1 MQTTNNIAARLT
13 TIGNNIIGNSALKNI
28 CIEAADRLLLQH
40 NALGELVEDSQ
51 NAGHHCKDEY
61 CPVMQARQVYCLG
74 AE

>member
-1 MQTTNNIAARLT
+1 MQTTNNIAVRLT

-40 NALGELVEDSQ
+40 KALGDLVEDSQ
-51 NAGHHCKDEY
+51 YVEHHCKDEY
-61 CPVMQARQVYCLG
+61 CPVMNARQIYCLG